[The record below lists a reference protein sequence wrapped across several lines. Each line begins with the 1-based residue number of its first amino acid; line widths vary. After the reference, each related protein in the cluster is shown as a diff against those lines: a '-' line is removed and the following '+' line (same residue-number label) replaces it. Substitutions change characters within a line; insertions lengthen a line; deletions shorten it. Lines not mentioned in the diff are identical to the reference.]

1 MKRELQSF
9 KDFLCEAVDPSYYQ
23 DTFYFTMLIS
33 MDKERGGSR
42 DETKN
47 DIRALPEVLTVTL
60 VEPEKGGV
68 QKDLGTKY
76 LSTLKVHLRRP
87 KDISKDIMM
96 KRVVL
101 LTSRLKGVSV
111 LRYKERK
118 PKQRKKAF
126 HGPGSYTKRVNESNH
141 QSVDERKRKRKP
153 TKKKGYQQSRS
164 RKANLRKGWKM
175 YTQTGP
181 NNSGPYKKVTKGPSW
196 KSAPPGAAGGLE
208 EAHLDEAM
216 KTAADLPEDVVVVV
230 LKESDGTG
238 FQVYYAPRDKP
249 NTRLKAGDLDRMEAG
264 IDIYGTLHVGRGRNE
279 PYEGV
284 YVITSAKAKDG
295 YGPLL
300 YDVALEVAGEDG
312 LKPDVE
318 DVSDDASAVWKYYD
332 TQREDVLG
340 TALVPD
346 DDHDAYSLVMPYVR
360 AENPE
365 ANQHLAKAYF
375 KKDKSVT
382 QELIGQDK
390 FIELK
395 PGTQVPTPSAREEL
409 TDLAGELDI
418 PIVKNTDLSRFDR
431 LYEDVVISIGGST
444 DDDLMAFDVQHDL
457 NQKIWDQDKEVR
469 PGVKGALMDIV
480 DEFMEALDMDLDIK
494 DVIVTGSL
502 ANYNWSKFS
511 DIDLHIL
518 IDFAEVNDN
527 EEMVKKFFDAVR
539 SNWNKLHNILV
550 KGHEV
555 EIYIQDEHE
564 PHVSTGVFSLLTN
577 SWLVK
582 PKKVKPAIDRYTA
595 TKKMKQI
602 AREVDKLVAIYD
614 NGNHEEAFAL
624 SERLKEKLKRMRRS
638 GLESSGIYS
647 PENLAF
653 KMLRRSGDIENLFKI
668 YTLSYDKL
676 HSLDQ

>member
-1 MKRELQSF
+1 MQRYIQTF
-9 KDFLCEAVDPSYYQ
+9 KEFLIEAADDSYYQ
-23 DTFYFTMLIS
+23 ETFYFTVLIS
-33 MDKERGGSR
+33 MSKERGGSR

-76 LSTLKVHLRRP
+76 LSTLKIHVRKPR
-87 KDISKDIMM
+87 DISKDIMM
-96 KRVVL
+96 KRVVKM
-101 LTSRLKGVSV
+101 TSRLGGVSV

-118 PKQRKKAF
+118 PTQRKKVF
-126 HGPGSYTKRVNESNH
+126 HGQGSYKITEADYQKRR
-141 QSVDERKRKRKP
+141 RKKSRQYAKMKNRLIGKGP
-153 TKKKGYQQSRS
+153 QKKGGAPFTRRPSKKRS
-164 RKANLRKGWKM
+164 
-175 YTQTGP
+175 
-181 NNSGPYKKVTKGPSW
+181 
-196 KSAPPGAAGGLE
+196 KSAPPIVGATGGAFGLE

-216 KTAADLPEDVVVVV
+216 KRAADLPEGVVVVV

-238 FQVYYAPRDKP
+238 FQVYYAHRDKP
-249 NTRLKAGDLDRMEAG
+249 NVRLKAGDLDRMEAG
-264 IDIYGTLHVGRGRNE
+264 IDIFGTLHVGRGRNE

-295 YGPLL
+295 FGPLL

-318 DVSDDASAVWKYYD
+318 DVSDEASAVWKYYD
-332 TQREDVLG
+332 TRREDVRAA
-340 TALVPD
+340 TIVPD
-346 DDHDAYSLVMPYVR
+346 TDVDAYSLVMPYDR

-382 QELIGQDK
+382 QELIDQDK

-409 TDLAGELDI
+409 TDLAGELNI
-418 PIVKNTDLSRFDR
+418 PVVKNQDLSRFDR
-431 LYEDVVISIGGST
+431 LYEDVLVTIGKEQGT
-444 DDDLMAFDVQHDL
+444 DDLLASNIQPDL
-457 NQKIWDQDKEVR
+457 NQKIWAGDKEVR
-469 PGVKGALMDIV
+469 PGVKAALMDIV
-480 DEFMEALDMDLDIK
+480 EEFLEGLDMDLDLK

-518 IDFAEVNDN
+518 VDFAEVNDN
-527 EEMVKKFFDAVR
+527 EAMVKKFFDAVR

-555 EIYIQDEHE
+555 EIYVQDEHE
-564 PHVSTGVFSLLTN
+564 PHVSTGVYSLLN
-577 SWLVK
+577 DRWLVV
-582 PKKVKPAIDRYTA
+582 PKKVRPAIDRHTA

-602 AREVDKLVAIYD
+602 AREVDKLSLIYD
-614 NGNHEEAFAL
+614 NGQHDEAFSMA
-624 SERLKEKLKRMRRS
+624 ERIKEKIKRMRRA
-638 GLESSGIYS
+638 GLDRSGIYS

-653 KMLRRSGDIENLFKI
+653 KMLRRSGDIEQLFSI
-668 YTLSYDKL
+668 YTQAYDKL
-676 HSLDQ
+676 YSIEQ